1 MGFDLVRR
9 FGLLAVPFAIAACS
23 GEVGEVDAED
33 GDDATLADSDE
44 SEIGTVTEALATT
57 KSCRNAPAAS
67 RWPFNPDRAITI
79 TKVRSMTCATAS
91 RVWRAPGSLQDKGW
105 SCRLVSGGGFSSTN
119 KCTKSGKTF
128 WYAFAE

>member
-44 SEIGTVTEALATT
+44 SEIGTTASALSA
-57 KSCRNAPAAS
+57 KSCRSAPASS
-67 RWPFNPDRAITI
+67 RWPFSPDRAITI
-79 TKVRSMTCATAS
+79 IKVRSMTCKGAAN
-91 RVWRAPGSLQDKGW
+91 VWRASGSLQDKGW
-105 SCRLVSGGGFSSTN
+105 SCRVVAGGGYASTSR
-119 KCTKSGKTF
+119 CTKNGNTF